1 MVDFKSSIYYKSV
14 CGDALFQPENDNLI
28 NNIVSSKEVAFTPN
42 LFTRHQEIGLRFAY
56 VDKPLFSSMIKRPKV
71 VNSEQK
77 PNIFTIT
84 QRIYQDWTPQV
95 FNGRLFHYNTQG
107 WNLLAEDE
115 NGDTTDYYT
124 FYTDNEKIKYS
135 NRPTIEF
142 NMVLQTSELASLD
155 FFFKTLSSTRIN
167 QSDILVKSA
176 EGEVFEDYAYLT
188 IKGLLQ

>member
-1 MVDFKSSIYYKSV
+1 M
-14 CGDALFQPENDNLI
+14 
-28 NNIVSSKEVAFTPN
+28 
-42 LFTRHQEIGLRFAY
+42 
-56 VDKPLFSSMIKRPKV
+56 
-71 VNSEQK
+71 VNSEAR
-77 PNIFTIT
+77 PNILTLT
-84 QRIYQDWTPQV
+84 QRIYIPFATHV

-115 NGDTTDYYT
+115 DGNTTDYYT

-135 NRPTIEF
+135 NSPVIEF

-155 FFFKTLSSTRIN
+155 FFFKTLGSTRIN
-167 QSDILVKSA
+167 QSDILIKSA